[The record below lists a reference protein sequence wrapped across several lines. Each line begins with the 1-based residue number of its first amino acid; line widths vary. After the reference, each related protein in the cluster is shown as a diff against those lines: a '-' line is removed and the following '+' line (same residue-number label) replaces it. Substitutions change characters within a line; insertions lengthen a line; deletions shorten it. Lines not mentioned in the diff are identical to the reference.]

1 MADFMARL
9 VIRNALFFGNGKAS
23 SLLVPWA
30 TFTDPEVAHV
40 GEYEDDLKK
49 RGVAYDIYKKS
60 FNEVDR
66 AILDSE
72 TSGYVRI
79 LTKAKSDKILGATI
93 VGSHAG
99 DMISEIS
106 VAMQY
111 NIGLGSIASVIH
123 PYPTQA
129 EAIRQAGDLY
139 NKTRLTPTVA
149 RLLRNLTAY
158 RRS

>member
-1 MADFMARL
+1 MARM
-9 VIRNALFFGNGKAS
+9 VIRNALFFGSGKVS

-40 GEYEDDLKK
+40 GEYEHDLKA
-49 RGVAYDIYKKS
+49 RGVNFDSYKRS
-60 FNEVDR
+60 FSEVDR
-66 AILDSE
+66 AILDGE
-72 TSGYVRI
+72 TEGYVKI
-79 LTKAKSDKILGATI
+79 LTKEKSDIILGATI

-106 VAMQY
+106 VAMQH
-111 NIGLGSIASVIH
+111 NIGLGKIASVIH

-139 NKTRLTPTVA
+139 NKTRLTKTVS
-149 RLLRNLTAY
+149 RLLRNLLAF
-158 RRS
+158 RRT